1 MTAWQLVEEAVRL
14 HVPCI
19 QIADNMPLHQLDA
32 SELHHL
38 HRFATSRGVSIEV
51 GTRGLKPENLHQYI
65 EVAVRL
71 DSPLLRVVVD
81 APGFEPSVE
90 EAVAHIRAVLPAL
103 RQHRL
108 RLAIENHDRF
118 RSIVFAELVA
128 QTDPEWVGI
137 CLDSVNS
144 MGAGEGLHEVVDR
157 LAPYTIN
164 LHLKDYLIRRV
175 WHKMGFVVE
184 GVPAGDGMLNIPWLK
199 GEIERHGRC
208 TSAILELWTPP
219 EQELTAT
226 IAKEK
231 AWVEKSIAFLQGL
244 FHAKK

>member
-1 MTAWQLVEEAVRL
+1 
-14 HVPCI
+14 
-19 QIADNMPLHQLDA
+19 
-32 SELHHL
+32 
-38 HRFATSRGVSIEV
+38 
-51 GTRGLKPENLHQYI
+51 
-65 EVAVRL
+65 
-71 DSPLLRVVVD
+71 
-81 APGFEPSVE
+81 
-90 EAVAHIRAVLPAL
+90 
-103 RQHRL
+103 
-108 RLAIENHDRF
+108 
-118 RSIVFAELVA
+118 
-128 QTDPEWVGI
+128 VGI

-144 MGAGEGLHEVVDR
+144 LGAGEGLHEVVDR
-157 LAPYTIN
+157 LAPFTIN

-244 FHAKK
+244 IHA